1 MELVHQPCFIAN
13 GGVIA
18 VDRYQIHGCDVG
30 FGSTCRGRGVGRAV
44 GGCPTIESRMA
55 VPPARGMPR
64 GGTRFQFVQAE
75 LAGPPAELR
84 VRVTSADRGERSCPL
99 RR

>member
-44 GGCPTIESRMA
+44 VPPSNHEWAMA